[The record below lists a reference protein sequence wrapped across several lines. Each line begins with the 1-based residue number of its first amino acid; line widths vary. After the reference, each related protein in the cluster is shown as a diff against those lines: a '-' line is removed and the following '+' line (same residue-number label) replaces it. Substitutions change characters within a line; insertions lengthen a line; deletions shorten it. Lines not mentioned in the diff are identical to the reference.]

1 MTYCM
6 QILGEGLKK
15 KKVIAKWILG
25 RVLANRDATEESF
38 SLIVTT
44 IFFSQWKLTFP
55 YLSCFVHLFKSNRI
69 MTKF

>member
-1 MTYCM
+1 M
-6 QILGEGLKK
+6 LGEGLGRRKV
-15 KKVIAKWILG
+15 VIAKWILG
-25 RVLANRDATEESF
+25 RVPANRDSTEESC

-55 YLSCFVHLFKSNRI
+55 YLTCFFQQFKSNRI